1 MKYLIIVL
9 FGLVLNSCE
18 KSVKEKEKSTVN
30 SERKSKSIIPDTKGA
45 NQNCK
50 VLIKD
55 TDLILNCGT
64 KQLVYK
70 NLIVDEMS
78 ISTELIQNE
87 NHSFSLLYEL
97 NASATK
103 IKEKYDFLYSDKGII
118 LVDKEI
124 MKFGQEGLMINRI
137 YFNQFDMS
145 NKTYDYLQSLGADL
159 PDNFEL
165 TKSSM
170 SIYDSKNTLFA
181 TQDFQSTI
189 ENLFIEYP
197 DMGQSTIKII
207 NVESANNQ
215 AFALE
220 KIGANEESRTL
231 LEQIISQFPDRIVA
245 YLNLGDVYWKLN
257 EKHKAKENYTQYI
270 SLMRSEKKNLSKI
283 PKRVYDR
290 SN

>member
-9 FGLVLNSCE
+9 LSLSLNSCE
-18 KSVKEKEKSTVN
+18 KSVKETEKLAVS
-30 SERKSKSIIPDTKGA
+30 SEQPSKSVIPYADGSK
-45 NQNCK
+45 QNCK
-50 VLIKD
+50 VLTKD
-55 TDLILNCGT
+55 KDLILDCGG
-64 KQLVYK
+64 KQIIYK

-78 ISTELIQNE
+78 TSTELIQNE
-87 NHSFSLLYEL
+87 NNSFSLLYEL

-103 IKEKYDFLYSDKGII
+103 MKEKYDFIYSEKGIT

-137 YFNQFDMS
+137 YATQFDMS
-145 NKTYDYLQSLGADL
+145 NKTYDDLQSLGAEL
-159 PDNFEL
+159 PDNFGL

-170 SIYDSKNTLFA
+170 SIYDSKKTLFA

-189 ENLFIEYP
+189 ENLYIEYP
-197 DMGQSTIKII
+197 DMGQSDIKII

-220 KIGANEESRTL
+220 KMGANEDSKTL
-231 LEQIISQFPDRIVA
+231 LEAILHQFPDRIVA

-257 EKHKAKENYTQYI
+257 EKDKAKENYIQYI
-270 SLMRSEKKNLSKI
+270 SLMKSQKKDLSKV
-283 PKRVYDR
+283 PERVYDR
-290 SN
+290 SK

>member
-9 FGLVLNSCE
+9 LGLVLNSCE
-18 KSVKEKEKSTVN
+18 KSEKEKSNVS
-30 SERKSKSIIPDTKGA
+30 SEQQSKSIIPDADGS

-50 VLIKD
+50 VLTKD
-55 TDLILNCGT
+55 KDLILDCGR
-64 KQLVYK
+64 KQIVYK
-70 NLIVDEMS
+70 NLIVNEMS

-87 NHSFSLLYEL
+87 NNSFSLLYEL

-103 IKEKYDFLYSDKGII
+103 MKEKYDFIYSDQGIT

-137 YFNQFDMS
+137 YVEDFDMS
-145 NKTYDYLQSLGADL
+145 NKTYDDLQSLGSEL

-165 TKSSM
+165 TRSSM
-170 SIYDSKNTLFA
+170 SIYDSKKTLFA

-189 ENLFIEYP
+189 ENLFVEYP
-197 DMGQSTIKII
+197 DMGQSQTKII

-220 KIGANEESRTL
+220 KLGANEESKTL
-231 LEQIISQFPDRIVA
+231 LEEITRQFPDRIVA

-257 EKHKAKENYTQYI
+257 EKDKAKENYIQYI
-270 SLMRSEKKNLSKI
+270 SLMKTQKKDLSKI

-290 SN
+290 IN

>member
-1 MKYLIIVL
+1 MKYLLIGIL
-9 FGLVLNSCE
+9 SFILSSCE
-18 KSVKEKEKSTVN
+18 KSVKEKSAVS
-30 SERKSKSIIPDTKGA
+30 SEQQSKSITPDAGKS

-50 VLIKD
+50 VLTKD
-55 TDLILNCGT
+55 RELILDCGG
-64 KQLVYK
+64 KQIVYK

-78 ISTELIQNE
+78 TSTELIQNE
-87 NHSFSLLYEL
+87 NNSFSLLYEL

-103 IKEKYDFLYSDKGII
+103 VKEKYDFIYSDQGIT

-124 MKFGQEGLMINRI
+124 MKFGQDGLMINRI
-137 YFNQFDMS
+137 YVENFDMS
-145 NKTYDYLQSLGADL
+145 NKTYDDLQSLGAEL

-170 SIYDSKNTLFA
+170 SIYDSKKTLFA

-197 DMGQSTIKII
+197 DVGQSEIKII

-220 KIGANEESRTL
+220 KLGASEESKTL
-231 LEQIISQFPDRIVA
+231 LEEIS
-245 YLNLGDVYWKLN
+245 
-257 EKHKAKENYTQYI
+257 EE
-270 SLMRSEKKNLSKI
+270 RSVKNSKTGL
-283 PKRVYDR
+283 R
-290 SN
+290 

>member
-9 FGLVLNSCE
+9 LGLVLSSCE
-18 KSVKEKEKSTVN
+18 KSEKEKEKSTV
-30 SERKSKSIIPDTKGA
+30 SPEQQSKSVIPDA
-45 NQNCK
+45 DESNQNCK

-55 TDLILNCGT
+55 KDLILNCGT
-64 KQLVYK
+64 KQIVYK

-78 ISTELIQNE
+78 TSTELIQNE

-103 IKEKYDFLYSDKGII
+103 VKEKYDLIYSDQGIT

-137 YFNQFDMS
+137 YVESFDMS
-145 NKTYDYLQSLGADL
+145 NKTYDNLQSLGSEL

-170 SIYDSKNTLFA
+170 SIYDSKKTLFA

-197 DMGQSTIKII
+197 DMGQSETKII

-220 KIGANEESRTL
+220 KLGANEESKTL
-231 LEQIISQFPDRIVA
+231 LEEITRQFPDRIVA
-245 YLNLGDVYWKLN
+245 YLNLADIFWKLN
-257 EKHKAKENYTQYI
+257 EKDKAKENYIQYI
-270 SLMRSEKKNLSKI
+270 SLMKSQKKDLSKV
-283 PKRVYDR
+283 PKRAHDR
-290 SN
+290 TN

>member
-9 FGLVLNSCE
+9 LGLVLNSCE
-18 KSVKEKEKSTVN
+18 KSEKEKSNVS
-30 SERKSKSIIPDTKGA
+30 SEQQSKSIIPDADGS

-50 VLIKD
+50 VLTKD
-55 TDLILNCGT
+55 KDLILDCGR
-64 KQLVYK
+64 KQIVYK
-70 NLIVDEMS
+70 NLIVNEMS

-103 IKEKYDFLYSDKGII
+103 MKEKYDFIYSDQGIT

-137 YFNQFDMS
+137 YVEDFDMS
-145 NKTYDYLQSLGADL
+145 NKTYDDLQSLGSEL

-165 TKSSM
+165 TRSSM
-170 SIYDSKNTLFA
+170 SIYDSKKTLFA

-189 ENLFIEYP
+189 ENLFVEYP
-197 DMGQSTIKII
+197 DMGQSQTKII

-220 KIGANEESRTL
+220 KLGANEESKTL
-231 LEQIISQFPDRIVA
+231 LEEITRQFPDRIVA
-245 YLNLGDVYWKLN
+245 YLNLADVFWKLN
-257 EKHKAKENYTQYI
+257 EKDKAKENYIQYI
-270 SLMRSEKKNLSKI
+270 SLMKSQKKDLSKI

-290 SN
+290 TN

>member
-9 FGLVLNSCE
+9 LGLVLSSCE
-18 KSVKEKEKSTVN
+18 KSEKEKEKSTVIP
-30 SERKSKSIIPDTKGA
+30 EQQSKSVIPDA
-45 NQNCK
+45 DESNQNCK

-55 TDLILNCGT
+55 KDLILNCGT
-64 KQLVYK
+64 KQIVYK

-78 ISTELIQNE
+78 TSTELIQNE

-103 IKEKYDFLYSDKGII
+103 VKEKYDFIYSDQGIA

-124 MKFGQEGLMINRI
+124 MKFGQDGLIINRI
-137 YFNQFDMS
+137 YVENFDMS
-145 NKTYDYLQSLGADL
+145 NKTYDDLQSLGAEL

-170 SIYDSKNTLFA
+170 SIYDSKKTLFA

-189 ENLFIEYP
+189 ENLFVEYP
-197 DMGQSTIKII
+197 DVGKSEIKII

-220 KIGANEESRTL
+220 KLGANEESKTL
-231 LEQIISQFPDRIVA
+231 LEEITHQFPDRIVA
-245 YLNLGDVYWKLN
+245 YLNLADVFWKLN
-257 EKHKAKENYTQYI
+257 EKDKAKENYIQYI
-270 SLMRSEKKNLSKI
+270 SLMKSQKKDLSKV
-283 PKRVYDR
+283 PKRAYDR
-290 SN
+290 TN

>member
-9 FGLVLNSCE
+9 LGLALNSCE
-18 KSVKEKEKSTVN
+18 KSEKEKSTVS
-30 SERKSKSIIPDTKGA
+30 SEQQSKSIIPDADGS

-50 VLIKD
+50 VLTKD
-55 TDLILNCGT
+55 KDLILNCGR
-64 KQLVYK
+64 KQIVYK
-70 NLIVDEMS
+70 NLIVNEMS

-87 NHSFSLLYEL
+87 NNFFSLLYEL

-103 IKEKYDFLYSDKGII
+103 MKEKYDFIYSDQGIT

-137 YFNQFDMS
+137 YVEDFDMS
-145 NKTYDYLQSLGADL
+145 NKTYDDLQSLGSEL

-170 SIYDSKNTLFA
+170 SIYDSKKTLFA

-189 ENLFIEYP
+189 ENIFIEYP
-197 DMGQSTIKII
+197 DVGQSEIKII

-220 KIGANEESRTL
+220 KIGANEESKIL
-231 LEQIISQFPDRIVA
+231 LEEITSQFPDRIVA
-245 YLNLGDVYWKLN
+245 YLNLGDVFWKLN
-257 EKHKAKENYTQYI
+257 EKDKAKENYNQYI
-270 SLMRSEKKNLSKI
+270 SLMKSQKKDLSKI

-290 SN
+290 TN

>member
-9 FGLVLNSCE
+9 LGLILNSCE
-18 KSVKEKEKSTVN
+18 KSEKEKSTVS
-30 SERKSKSIIPDTKGA
+30 SEQQSKSIIPDADGS

-50 VLIKD
+50 VLTKD
-55 TDLILNCGT
+55 KDLILNCGR
-64 KQLVYK
+64 KQIVYK
-70 NLIVDEMS
+70 NLIVNEMS

-103 IKEKYDFLYSDKGII
+103 MKEKYDFIYSDQGIT

-137 YFNQFDMS
+137 YVEDFDMS
-145 NKTYDYLQSLGADL
+145 NKTYDDLQSLGSEL

-170 SIYDSKNTLFA
+170 SIYDSKKTLFA

-189 ENLFIEYP
+189 ENIFIEYP
-197 DMGQSTIKII
+197 DVGQSEIKII

-220 KIGANEESRTL
+220 KIGANEESKTL
-231 LEQIISQFPDRIVA
+231 LEEITRQFPNRIVA

-257 EKHKAKENYTQYI
+257 EKDKAKENYIQYI
-270 SLMRSEKKNLSKI
+270 SLIKTQKKDLSKI

-290 SN
+290 TN

>member
-9 FGLVLNSCE
+9 LGLVLNSCE
-18 KSVKEKEKSTVN
+18 KSEKEKSNV
-30 SERKSKSIIPDTKGA
+30 SPEQQSKSIIPDADGS

-50 VLIKD
+50 VLTKD
-55 TDLILNCGT
+55 KDLILDCGR
-64 KQLVYK
+64 KQIVYK
-70 NLIVDEMS
+70 NLIVNEIS
-78 ISTELIQNE
+78 ISTELIQNK

-103 IKEKYDFLYSDKGII
+103 MKEKYDFIYSDQGIT

-137 YFNQFDMS
+137 YVEDFDMS
-145 NKTYDYLQSLGADL
+145 NKTYDDLQSLGSEL

-165 TKSSM
+165 TRSSM
-170 SIYDSKNTLFA
+170 SIYDSKKTLFA

-189 ENLFIEYP
+189 ENLFVEYP
-197 DMGQSTIKII
+197 DMGQSQTKII

-220 KIGANEESRTL
+220 KIGANEESKTL
-231 LEQIISQFPDRIVA
+231 LEEITSQFPDRIVA
-245 YLNLGDVYWKLN
+245 YLNLADVYWKLN
-257 EKHKAKENYTQYI
+257 EKDKAKENYIQYI
-270 SLMRSEKKNLSKI
+270 SLMKSQKKDLSKI

-290 SN
+290 TN

>member
-9 FGLVLNSCE
+9 LGLVLNSCE
-18 KSVKEKEKSTVN
+18 KSEKEKSTVS
-30 SERKSKSIIPDTKGA
+30 SEQQSKSIIPDADGS

-50 VLIKD
+50 VLTKD
-55 TDLILNCGT
+55 KDLILNCGT
-64 KQLVYK
+64 KQIVYK
-70 NLIVDEMS
+70 NLIVNEMS

-87 NHSFSLLYEL
+87 NNSFSLLYEL

-103 IKEKYDFLYSDKGII
+103 MKEKYDFIYSDQGIT

-145 NKTYDYLQSLGADL
+145 NKTYDDLQSLGAEL

-165 TKSSM
+165 TRSSM
-170 SIYDSKNTLFA
+170 SIYDSKKILFA

-189 ENLFIEYP
+189 ENIFIEYP
-197 DMGQSTIKII
+197 DVGQSEIKTI

-220 KIGANEESRTL
+220 KIGANEESKTL
-231 LEQIISQFPDRIVA
+231 LEEITSQFPDRIVA

-257 EKHKAKENYTQYI
+257 EKDKAKENYIQYI
-270 SLMRSEKKNLSKI
+270 SLMKSQKKNLSKI

-290 SN
+290 TN

>member
-9 FGLVLNSCE
+9 LGLVLSSCE
-18 KSVKEKEKSTVN
+18 KSEKEKSAV
-30 SERKSKSIIPDTKGA
+30 SPEQQSKSVIQDADGS

-50 VLIKD
+50 VLTKD
-55 TDLILNCGT
+55 KDLILNCGR
-64 KQLVYK
+64 KQIVYK
-70 NLIVDEMS
+70 NLIVNEMS

-87 NHSFSLLYEL
+87 NNSFSLLYEL

-103 IKEKYDFLYSDKGII
+103 MKEKYDFFYSDQGIT

-137 YFNQFDMS
+137 YVEDFDMS
-145 NKTYDYLQSLGADL
+145 NKTYDDLQSLGAEL

-165 TKSSM
+165 TRSSM
-170 SIYDSKNTLFA
+170 SIYDSKKTLFA
-181 TQDFQSTI
+181 NQDFQSTI
-189 ENLFIEYP
+189 ENIFIEYP
-197 DMGQSTIKII
+197 DVGQSEIKII

-220 KIGANEESRTL
+220 KIGANKESKTL
-231 LEQIISQFPDRIVA
+231 LEEITSQFPDRIVA
-245 YLNLGDVYWKLN
+245 YLNLGDVYWKIN
-257 EKHKAKENYTQYI
+257 EKDKAKENYIQYI
-270 SLMRSEKKNLSKI
+270 SLMKSQKKDLSKI

-290 SN
+290 TN

>member
-9 FGLVLNSCE
+9 LGLALNSCE
-18 KSVKEKEKSTVN
+18 KSEKEKSTVS
-30 SERKSKSIIPDTKGA
+30 SEQQSKSIIPDADGS

-50 VLIKD
+50 VLTKD
-55 TDLILNCGT
+55 KDLILNCGR
-64 KQLVYK
+64 KQIVYK
-70 NLIVDEMS
+70 NLIVNEMS

-87 NHSFSLLYEL
+87 NNFFSLLYEL

-103 IKEKYDFLYSDKGII
+103 MKEKHDFIYSDQGIT

-137 YFNQFDMS
+137 YVEDFDMS
-145 NKTYDYLQSLGADL
+145 NKTYDDLQSLGSEL

-170 SIYDSKNTLFA
+170 SIYDSKKTLFA

-189 ENLFIEYP
+189 ENIFIEYP
-197 DMGQSTIKII
+197 DVGQSEIKII

-220 KIGANEESRTL
+220 KIGANEESKIL
-231 LEQIISQFPDRIVA
+231 LEEITSQFPDRIVA
-245 YLNLGDVYWKLN
+245 YLNLGDVFWKLN
-257 EKHKAKENYTQYI
+257 EKDKAKENYNQYI
-270 SLMRSEKKNLSKI
+270 SLMKSQKKDLSKI

-290 SN
+290 TN

>member
-9 FGLVLNSCE
+9 LSFFLHSCK
-18 KSVKEKEKSTVN
+18 KSVKEKSTVS
-30 SERKSKSIIPDTKGA
+30 SEQQSKSIIPDTDES

-50 VLIKD
+50 VLTKD
-55 TDLILNCGT
+55 KDLILNCGT
-64 KQLVYK
+64 KQIVYK

-103 IKEKYDFLYSDKGII
+103 IKEKYDFIYSDQGIT

-124 MKFGQEGLMINRI
+124 MKFGQDGLMINRI
-137 YFNQFDMS
+137 YVENFDMS
-145 NKTYDYLQSLGADL
+145 NKTYDDLQSLGSEL

-170 SIYDSKNTLFA
+170 SIYDSKKTLFA

-197 DMGQSTIKII
+197 DMGQSETKII
-207 NVESANNQ
+207 NVESTNNQ

-220 KIGANEESRTL
+220 KLGANEESKTL
-231 LEQIISQFPDRIVA
+231 LEEITRQFPDRIVA
-245 YLNLGDVYWKLN
+245 YLNLADVYWKLN
-257 EKHKAKENYTQYI
+257 EKDKAKENYNQYI
-270 SLMRSEKKNLSKI
+270 SLMKSQKKDLSKV
-283 PKRVYDR
+283 PERVYDR
-290 SN
+290 SK